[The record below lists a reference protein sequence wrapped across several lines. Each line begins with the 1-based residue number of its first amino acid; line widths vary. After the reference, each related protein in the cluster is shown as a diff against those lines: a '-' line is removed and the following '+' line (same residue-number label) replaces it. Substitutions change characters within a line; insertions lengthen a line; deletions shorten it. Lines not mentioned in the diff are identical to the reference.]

1 MKSTNAEPVP
11 ARPRISPRRKW
22 LFRLLAISISLAP
35 LVVLELTLRLS
46 GYGYDTRLIVAA
58 PDAASDATFEFNG
71 STDRAYYGLADL
83 PGPEPRPFEIPKP
96 QSTYRIV
103 VVGGSTVAGFPYPF
117 ELALPKHLEII
128 LGAQL
133 PEMRFEVLNAGI
145 TSINSFSEVDIV
157 RQVVAC
163 APDLIVVHSGHNE
176 FYGPG
181 GSASTS
187 SNFTPALYPLMQT
200 LRRQRSVQLGLSLL
214 PRRTD
219 SHLVETLP
227 ADIAIPLDGEVFSRT
242 QARYRDNLQ
251 QIVAIAKRAQIP
263 IVVSSVPSN
272 LRDLSP
278 LQTNSY
284 LTLSASETEKQTA
297 LFKEA
302 MRHISYQKYDLALQ
316 KLTEAR
322 TVDPAHPLLAYR
334 QAQCLEML
342 ERRGEATNAY
352 AQAADLDG
360 CRFRAPSSFAN
371 IVREV
376 AKRDP
381 AGVYF
386 CDVAAQFQSITQ
398 FPAPGRDLFLE
409 HVHYNVSGHWQA
421 ARFLAECIVDQVLGK
436 AWDAQRLPSD
446 RQRDALLHITP
457 FDHLVADAQ
466 TVGIL
471 GVWPFNLS
479 PGRGEEAELVQSRW
493 RATYA
498 ELTEF
503 DRGLFTS
510 QPLENMTQNVL
521 LVMGHAYLAAGR
533 ESLALAAFQRHIQ
546 RRPWDAAGYVGAVM
560 TLRAQGKL
568 EEAQEVLD
576 RLKMIA
582 PDSPQVQV
590 LIIGEW
596 GK

>member
-1 MKSTNAEPVP
+1 M
-11 ARPRISPRRKW
+11 PRIRVSPHRKW
-22 LFRLLAISISLAP
+22 LFRCLASGFSLLP
-35 LVVLELTLRLS
+35 LILLECVLRLA
-46 GYGYDTRLIVAA
+46 GYGYDTRLVRPA
-58 PDAASDATFEFNG
+58 PDAASDATVQFNA
-71 STDRAYYGLADL
+71 STDRAYYGLEDL
-83 PGPEPRPFEIPKP
+83 LGPEPRPFEIPKP
-96 QSTYRIV
+96 QSTYRII

-117 ELALPKHLEII
+117 ELALPKHLEVI
-128 LGAQL
+128 LAQQL

-200 LRRQRSVQLGLSLL
+200 LRRQRSFQLGLALI
-214 PRRTD
+214 PRRHD

-227 ADIAIPLDGEVFSRT
+227 ADIAIPLDGAVFKQT
-242 QARYRDNLQ
+242 QARYRANLQ
-251 QIVAIAKRAQIP
+251 KIVDIAKHAQIP
-263 IVVSSVPSN
+263 LVVSSVPSN

-284 LTLSASETEKQTA
+284 LTLSESETEGQAA

-302 MRHISYQKYDLALQ
+302 MRYISYQKYDLALQ

-322 TVDPAHPLLAYR
+322 TVDSTHPLLAYR
-334 QAQCLEML
+334 QAQCFEML
-342 ERRGEATNAY
+342 ARRGEAANAY
-352 AQAADLDG
+352 ALAADLDG

-376 AKRDP
+376 AERDP

-386 CDVAAQFQSITQ
+386 CDVAAQFQNITQ
-398 FPAPGRDLFLE
+398 LPAPGSDLFLE
-409 HVHYNVSGHWQA
+409 HVHYNVNGHWQA
-421 ARFLAECIVDQVLGK
+421 ARFLAECIVDQVMGK
-436 AWDAQRLPSD
+436 AWDAQRLPDD
-446 RQRDALLHITP
+446 RQRDALLQITP

-471 GVWPFNLS
+471 GVWPFKLS
-479 PGRGEEAELVQSRW
+479 PGRGEEAERVQNRW

-503 DRGLFTS
+503 DQSLFTS
-510 QPLENMTQNVL
+510 QPLESMTQNVL
-521 LVMGHAYLAAGR
+521 VVMGHAYLSAGR

-546 RRPWDAAGYVGAVM
+546 RRPWDATGYVSAVM
-560 TLRAQGKL
+560 SLRAQGKL
-568 EEAQEVLD
+568 SEAQVVLD
-576 RLKMIA
+576 RVEKIA
-582 PDSPQVQV
+582 PNAPQVRALLKTATV
-590 LIIGEW
+590 DL
-596 GK
+596 